1 MSSYVSLAKYYD
13 KLTTDVPYGT
23 FADFYEQ
30 IFKRFDLKPVTIL
43 DMACG
48 TGTLTRILCERGYDM
63 IASDGSPDMLM
74 SAMEKLSDLESMPLL
89 LCQNMNELDLYGTVD
104 SIICS
109 LDGINYVE
117 KDVLPEVLRRV
128 MLFLE
133 PGGIF
138 IFDINTPEKLL
149 GLDGEMFIDET
160 DDVYCVWR
168 AEYDEELDACV
179 YGMDI
184 FEKKGKLWHRTK
196 EEHYEYIYR
205 LDEMKS
211 LLENA
216 GFEDINIFA
225 ELKLEYPGNNEQRV
239 FFTARKPKL

>member
-1 MSSYVSLAKYYD
+1 
-13 KLTTDVPYGT
+13 
-23 FADFYEQ
+23 
-30 IFKRFDLKPVTIL
+30 
-43 DMACG
+43 
-48 TGTLTRILCERGYDM
+48 
-63 IASDGSPDMLM
+63 
-74 SAMEKLSDLESMPLL
+74 MPLL
-89 LCQNMNELDLYGTVD
+89 LCQSMDELDLYGTVD
-104 SIICS
+104 AIVCS
-109 LDGINYVE
+109 LDGINYVQ
-117 KDVLPEVLRRV
+117 KDVLPEVFKRV

-149 GLDGEMFIDET
+149 GLDGDMFIDET

-184 FEKKGKLWHRTK
+184 FEKNGKLWRRTK
-196 EEHYEYIYR
+196 EEHFEYIYR
-205 LDEMKS
+205 MDEMKQ

-225 ELKLEYPGNNEQRV
+225 ELKLEPPSVGEQRV
-239 FFTARKPKL
+239 FFTARKPELK

>member
-13 KLTTDVPYGT
+13 NLTTDVPYGT

-109 LDGINYVE
+109 LDVINYVE

-138 IFDINTPEKLL
+138 IFDINTP
-149 GLDGEMFIDET
+149 D
-160 DDVYCVWR
+160 
-168 AEYDEELDACV
+168 
-179 YGMDI
+179 
-184 FEKKGKLWHRTK
+184 
-196 EEHYEYIYR
+196 
-205 LDEMKS
+205 
-211 LLENA
+211 
-216 GFEDINIFA
+216 
-225 ELKLEYPGNNEQRV
+225 
-239 FFTARKPKL
+239 